1 MVKDTTYYEIL
12 GVEVTATDVELKKA
26 YRKQA
31 IKLHPDKNGNDP
43 QAAAKFQELGEAYGV
58 LQNKELRALYDEL
71 GAEGM
76 KDPKVAE
83 AADIDP
89 AEFFEMIFGGD
100 TFEPWIGKLSML
112 DDISKTSDILQDE
125 DEEVGADGT
134 TDGVSSKFN
143 DLTLALDNKGNGV
156 SKTEKP
162 TSPADI
168 KKRKKG
174 ITPQQREQLAQL
186 HEEQKKKKEERIN
199 ELAKNLL
206 TRIEKYQSVVKNPD
220 AFQQYNRK
228 LEQEFDD
235 LKIESFG
242 IQLLHLIGKIYV
254 DQATA
259 TIHSCKTFGVSKIY
273 SSVKSKTGRMKSG
286 IHILKTAIDA
296 QVTAEEMMKQ
306 QDLLEKPRD
315 QLTDEERYQQ
325 DQITKLIT
333 GKILATAWASTKF
346 EVTGVLNKVCHKLL
360 NDKTLSKKERIARS
374 EAVQFLGHKMLAT
387 QRSADEE
394 EEARIFEEMMADATT
409 KKSKNKDKR
418 GGLSDSDLEAYLRNA
433 AGEEEESDYSKKS

>member
-1 MVKDTTYYEIL
+1 MVKDTTYYDIL
-12 GVEVTATDVELKKA
+12 DVEVTATEVELKKA

-43 QAAAKFQELGEAYGV
+43 QAATKFQELGEAYGV

-112 DDISKTSDILQDE
+112 DDISKTSDILQE
-125 DEEVGADGT
+125 DETEEDIAT
-134 TDGVSSKFN
+134 GVS
-143 DLTLALDNKGNGV
+143 DLTLSLDNKGTAVTKPV
-156 SKTEKP
+156 SPGDVK
-162 TSPADI
+162 
-168 KKRKKG
+168 KKRKG
-174 ITPQQREQLAQL
+174 ITAKQREQLVQL
-186 HEEQKKKKEERIN
+186 QEEQKKKKEERIN
-199 ELAKNLL
+199 ELAKSLL
-206 TRIEKYQSVVKNPD
+206 TRIEKYQSVVKNAE

-228 LEQEFDD
+228 LDEELDD
-235 LKIESFG
+235 MKIESFG
-242 IQLLHLIGKIYV
+242 IQLLHQIGKIYV
-254 DQATA
+254 DQSTA

-273 SSVKSKTGRMKSG
+273 SSVKNKTGRMKSG
-286 IHILKTAIDA
+286 IQILKTAIDA
-296 QVTAEEMMKQ
+296 QVTAEEFMKQ
-306 QDLLEKPRD
+306 QDLMEKPRD
-315 QLTDEERYQQ
+315 ELTDEERFQQ

-346 EVTGVLNKVCHKLL
+346 EVTGVLNKVCNKLL
-360 NDKTLSKKERIARS
+360 NDKSLSKKERIARS
-374 EAVQFLGHKMLAT
+374 EAVQFLGNKMLAT
-387 QRSADEE
+387 KRSAEEE

-418 GGLSDSDLEAYLRNA
+418 GGLSDSDLEAYLKHA
-433 AGEEEESDYSKKS
+433 AGEEEESDFKK

>member
-1 MVKDTTYYEIL
+1 MVKDTTYYDIL
-12 GVEVTATDVELKKA
+12 EVEVTATEVELKKA

-112 DDISKTSDILQDE
+112 DDISKTSDILQE
-125 DEEVGADGT
+125 DETEDGIAT
-134 TDGVSSKFN
+134 GVS
-143 DLTLALDNKGNGV
+143 DLTLSLDNKGNGV
-156 SKTEKP
+156 TKP
-162 TSPADI
+162 SSPSDVR
-168 KKRKKG
+168 KKRKG
-174 ITPQQREQLAQL
+174 ITAKQREQLVQL
-186 HEEQKKKKEERIN
+186 QEEQKKKKEDRIN
-199 ELAKNLL
+199 ELAKGLL
-206 TRIEKYQSVVKNPD
+206 TRIEKYQSVVRNSD

-228 LEQEFDD
+228 LDEELDD
-235 LKIESFG
+235 MKIESFG
-242 IQLLHLIGKIYV
+242 IQLLHQIGKIYV

-273 SSVKSKTGRMKSG
+273 SSVKNKTGRMKSG
-286 IHILKTAIDA
+286 IQILKTAIDA
-296 QVTAEEMMKQ
+296 QVTAEEFMKQ
-306 QDLLEKPRD
+306 QDLMEKPRD
-315 QLTDEERYQQ
+315 ELTDEERVQQ

-346 EVTGVLNKVCHKLL
+346 EVTGVLNKVCNKLL

-374 EAVQFLGHKMLAT
+374 EAVQFLGNKMLAT
-387 QRSADEE
+387 KRSAEEE

-418 GGLSDSDLEAYLRNA
+418 GGLSDSDLEAYLKHA
-433 AGEEEESDYSKKS
+433 AGEEEESDFKK

>member
-1 MVKDTTYYEIL
+1 MVKDTTYYDIL
-12 GVEVTATDVELKKA
+12 GVEVTATEVELKKA

-112 DDISKTSDILQDE
+112 DDISKTSDILQEEETEE
-125 DEEVGADGT
+125 DIAT
-134 TDGVSSKFN
+134 GVS
-143 DLTLALDNKGNGV
+143 DLTLSLDNKGNGV
-156 SKTEKP
+156 TKP
-162 TSPADI
+162 VSPGDVK
-168 KKRKKG
+168 KKRKG
-174 ITPQQREQLAQL
+174 ITTKQREQLVQL
-186 HEEQKKKKEERIN
+186 QEEQKKKKEERIN
-199 ELAKNLL
+199 ELAKSLL
-206 TRIEKYQSVVKNPD
+206 TRIEKYQSVVKNSD

-228 LEQEFDD
+228 LDEELDD
-235 LKIESFG
+235 MKIESFG

-254 DQATA
+254 DQSTA

-273 SSVKSKTGRMKSG
+273 SSVKNKTGRMKSG
-286 IHILKTAIDA
+286 IQILKTAIDA
-296 QVTAEEMMKQ
+296 QVTAEEFMKQ
-306 QDLLEKPRD
+306 QDLMEKPRD
-315 QLTDEERYQQ
+315 ELTDEERFQQ

-346 EVTGVLNKVCHKLL
+346 EVTGVLNKVCNKLL
-360 NDKTLSKKERIARS
+360 NDKSLSKKERIARS
-374 EAVQFLGHKMLAT
+374 EAVQFLGNKMLAT
-387 QRSADEE
+387 KRSAEEE

-418 GGLSDSDLEAYLRNA
+418 GGLSDSDLEAYLKHA
-433 AGEEEESDYSKKS
+433 AGEEEESDFKK